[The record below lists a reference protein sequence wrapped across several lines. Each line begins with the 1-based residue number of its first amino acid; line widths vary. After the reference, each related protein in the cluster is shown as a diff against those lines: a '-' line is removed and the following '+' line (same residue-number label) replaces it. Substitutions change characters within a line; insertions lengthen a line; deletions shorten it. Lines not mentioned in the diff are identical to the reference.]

1 MRLLIAIVTCHK
13 YANRADEQRRT
24 WVPEAKALGIDVVFF
39 IGRGEGAIPEDTVQ
53 LDVPDDYHSLPVKVQ
68 AMFRW
73 ADERKYD
80 FVMKTDDD
88 VLVHPDRLLQQI
100 RPRTEYMG
108 HSNGRYASGFAYVV
122 SQQAVATIARA
133 VWDNDPSEDKWVGGV
148 LSKAF
153 RIEDNPYFIIYRFQL
168 GYRCRGHWRG
178 SINGWEICPQCKCI
192 GQNASVICPNN
203 TTTWVEKL
211 HKEFKEKQISAIGSL
226 PIVR

>member
-1 MRLLIAIVTCHK
+1 MDRKLRGIVT
-13 YANRADEQRRT
+13 RQLEQDEQFPEGYIRAEYTEHIRPAVVGSLCDEVDGLRGSLNRLREWYNDSQAELQRT
-24 WVPEAKALGIDVVFF
+24 RNALGDLLARITL
-39 IGRGEGAIPEDTVQ
+39 GECPLCGAIPAVGPRFHADGCP
-53 LDVPDDYHSLPVKVQ
+53 VPKAL
-68 AMFRW
+68 
-73 ADERKYD
+73 
-80 FVMKTDDD
+80 
-88 VLVHPDRLLQQI
+88 
-100 RPRTEYMG
+100 
-108 HSNGRYASGFAYVV
+108 
-122 SQQAVATIARA
+122 A

-168 GYRCRGHWRG
+168 GSRCRGHWRG